1 MILFVCSLLGIL
13 LYGAAGA
20 VGLYGVVRDRA
31 RAVRAGKVLFFVA
44 VLAHT
49 ALIGCESMRTSGTLL
64 SGPNIV
70 MLASWVLAVVT
81 AIGVAVTRRG
91 MSIAAVACLVIAVLI
106 AVAVWMRILDPL
118 DADNMAFYQW
128 PLLLPHIVLVFLACA
143 FFATSAVASG
153 VQLYQQHLV
162 RQRSAK
168 VLSLDAP
175 SLDTLGKIARLTA
188 LAGLVVFT
196 AAILIGITHLVA
208 IYAAMVNAGCAG
220 NLSYL
225 IPRMVLSGAVWLVWA
240 AYAIFAF
247 LVPYVV
253 GSRARAWLAIAGC
266 ALALALIAVS
276 AG

>member
-1 MILFVCSLLGIL
+1 MVLFVCFLLCIL
-13 LYGAAGA
+13 MYGAVGAVSLYGVMRDRAGA
-20 VGLYGVVRDRA
+20 VRV
-31 RAVRAGKVLFFVA
+31 GKVLFFVT

-49 ALIGCESMRTSGTLL
+49 ALIGCESMRTAGTLL

-81 AIGVAVTRRG
+81 AVGVVVTRRG
-91 MSIAAVACLVIAVLI
+91 MSIAAVACLVVALLI
-106 AVAVWMRILDPL
+106 AVSVWLRILDPF
-118 DADNMAFYQW
+118 DTDNMAFYQW

-153 VQLYQQHLV
+153 IQLYQQRLM

-168 VLSLDAP
+168 VLSLNAP
-175 SLDTLGKIARLTA
+175 SLDALGKIARLTA
-188 LAGLVVFT
+188 LAGLLVFT

-220 NLSYL
+220 NLVYL
-225 IPRMVLSGAVWLVWA
+225 VPRMVLSVVVWLLWA
-240 AYAIFAF
+240 AYAVFAF

-253 GSRARAWLAIAGC
+253 GSRVRAWLAIVGC
-266 ALALALIAVS
+266 ALALWLIAVS